1 MTQTA
6 PVIDSHG
13 RLCRLKMRRI
23 REFEAAGAGVF
34 DADGTFVFIP
44 RGELHHAAV
53 RSSPTIGRVVS
64 RLVGEFSGSD
74 SGFSTAPY
82 PLPIGGT
89 GEQFP
94 ALARPGAGLG

>member
-1 MTQTA
+1 MAQTA

-13 RLCRLKMRRI
+13 RPCRLKMRRI
-23 REFEAAGAGVF
+23 REFEAAGAGAF

-53 RSSPTIGRVVS
+53 HSPNIGRVVS
-64 RLVGEFSGSD
+64 RLVDRFSGPD

-82 PLPIGGT
+82 PLPVGGT